1 MQGAEAPLSGLIAL
15 LAAADALSAVSEATR
30 KLYRRHLVFTAFAGE
45 TWDYMG
51 SKRFLWDL
59 HSGGNSTAGL
69 SLDLID
75 QVTCIHPQESDNP
88 PA

>member
-1 MQGAEAPLSGLIAL
+1 MQGAEASLSGLIAM
-15 LAAADALSAVSEATR
+15 LAAADILSAVSAAAR
-30 KLYRRHLVFTAFAGE
+30 QLYRRHLVFTAFAGE

-51 SKRFLWDL
+51 SKRFLWEL

-75 QVTCIHPQESDNP
+75 QVAAP
-88 PA
+88 PAA